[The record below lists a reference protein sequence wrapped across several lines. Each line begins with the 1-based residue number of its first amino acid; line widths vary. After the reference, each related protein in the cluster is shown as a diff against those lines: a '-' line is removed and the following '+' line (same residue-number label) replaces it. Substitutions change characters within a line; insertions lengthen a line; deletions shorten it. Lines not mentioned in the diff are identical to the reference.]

1 MIKLNTYNLLHIFI
15 WPSIALVIY
24 LMVSL
29 RCNGQKPIFQF
40 TNAASGMFGTTSS
53 SIAFC
58 ENGEIL
64 WEFYYYD
71 TNRAN
76 PFLRTKS
83 KPIVMQSNGWFY
95 VLLTK

>member
-1 MIKLNTYNLLHIFI
+1 MRKLNILM
-15 WPSIALVIY
+15 WASMALAIY
-24 LMVSL
+24 FTVSL
-29 RCNGQKPIFQF
+29 HCDGQKPIFQF

-64 WEFYYYD
+64 WEFYYDY
-71 TNRAN
+71 TNRTD
-76 PFLRTKS
+76 PIFKIKS